1 MPHIELQ
8 SLTCADILDCD
19 ICIIGSGPAGGTIAR
34 ELSNCFLQVT
44 VLESGAFERQGHA
57 DELNEIES
65 VGRSRI
71 MDQWLV
77 RNRIVGGSSHTWG
90 GRCAP
95 FDEIDLA
102 YRNWIPHSGWP
113 FCVDDLRPYLE
124 RSAPYLG
131 LGAGTGFSDDRFWA
145 LARQTPP
152 QPKLDPTY
160 LLPFFWQSSRDATN
174 PYDYMR
180 FGQHLVPNLG
190 SNVKLVTNATVLQIN
205 VTPCG
210 SAVKSVEFASLD
222 GQRRTLSA
230 SGVVICAGGIENARI
245 LLCSNS
251 VVASGLGN
259 QNDLVGRFLMDHLR
273 GPVATFDGKPSDALR
288 TRCGMYRIK
297 TATGSCRF
305 RQGLRLSPSVQY
317 QEQLLNCSA
326 WVGFD
331 IDDPWNAVKRLL
343 RGKADLPEDALAIA
357 SNAGLLV
364 RDIRDYC
371 ILRKGQNRAREPLR
385 LPGKIERLDL
395 VCMCEQRPTRDS
407 RLTLSEKR
415 DRLGQRL
422 PRIDWRMHEDEHRT
436 IRRMA
441 ELVATQFARA
451 GIEPPIL
458 EGWVQNGES
467 FPDCFQD
474 VAHPTGTTRMAD
486 NPVEG
491 VVDAECQV
499 HGIQGL
505 YVAGSSV
512 FPTSG
517 HCNPT
522 QMIVA
527 LAIRLADT
535 LKLRFLPGIRIY
547 D

>member
-1 MPHIELQ
+1 MPHIEFQ
-8 SLTCADILDCD
+8 SLTRADILDCD
-19 ICIIGSGPAGGTIAR
+19 VCIIGSGPAGGTIAR
-34 ELSNCFLQVT
+34 ELSNCPLQVT
-44 VLESGAFERQGHA
+44 VLESGAFERQGRA

-65 VGRSRI
+65 VGRPRI

-77 RNRIVGGSSHTWG
+77 RNRIVGGSSHTWA

-95 FDEIDLA
+95 FDEIDLV
-102 YRNWIPHSGWP
+102 YRDWIPHSGWP
-113 FCVDDLRPYLE
+113 LCIDEIKPYLE

-131 LGAGTGFSDDRFWA
+131 LGIGAGFSDNQFWA

-152 QPKLDPTY
+152 QPELDPTY
-160 LLPFFWQSSRDATN
+160 LLPFFWQSSRDAKN

-222 GQRRTLSA
+222 GRQRALSA
-230 SGVVICAGGIENARI
+230 SAVVICAGAIENARI

-251 VVASGLGN
+251 VMASGLGN

-273 GPVATFDGKPSDALR
+273 GPVASFRGKPSDALR
-288 TRCGMYRIK
+288 MRFGMYRIK
-297 TATGSCRF
+297 TPTGSSRF
-305 RQGLRLSPSVQY
+305 RHGLRLSPSVQY
-317 QEQLLNCSA
+317 EEQLLNCSA
-326 WVGFD
+326 WVWEWFAA
-331 IDDPWNAVKRLL
+331 DDPWSALKRLL
-343 RGKADLPEDALAIA
+343 RGKADLPKDALAIA
-357 SNAGLLV
+357 SKAGLLV
-364 RDIRDYC
+364 RDMRDYY
-371 ILRKGQNRAREPLR
+371 ILRKG

-415 DRLGQRL
+415 DHLGQRL
-422 PRIDWRMHEDEHRT
+422 PRIDWRIHEDEHRT
-436 IRRMA
+436 MRRMA
-441 ELVATQFARA
+441 ELVATQFTRM

-458 EGWVQNGES
+458 EEWVQNGEP
-467 FPDCFQD
+467 FPDSFQD
-474 VAHPTGTTRMAD
+474 MAHPIGTTRMAD

-499 HGIQGL
+499 HGVQGL

-527 LAIRLADT
+527 LAIRVADT
-535 LKLRFLPGIRIY
+535 LKLRFASRKS
-547 D
+547 DS